1 MFSSLFHS
9 FFFPSFCIPAFL
21 ISADIFSP
29 VTSDTNHIDAR
40 VLAAE
45 LICFQMDTKHE
56 QSQLI
61 NQSLFALRCE
71 RPPMERIIS
80 AGLLSVELDSNKRG
94 LRKSLSKNRCKG
106 LVAPERLIPVVKRDT
121 LVTNDNKKM
130 SLFENFGTVKQF
142 YTIISCSQTRL
153 SWSFK
158 HTWFPFLSSC
168 VCVPA
173 FIKPNISLPL
183 NHI

>member
-1 MFSSLFHS
+1 
-9 FFFPSFCIPAFL
+9 
-21 ISADIFSP
+21 
-29 VTSDTNHIDAR
+29 
-40 VLAAE
+40 
-45 LICFQMDTKHE
+45 
-56 QSQLI
+56 
-61 NQSLFALRCE
+61 
-71 RPPMERIIS
+71 MERIIS

-106 LVAPERLIPVVKRDT
+106 LMAPGRLIPVVKRAPP
-121 LVTNDNKKM
+121 VTNDNKKM

-142 YTIISCSQTRL
+142 YTIISHSQTRL
-153 SWSFK
+153 NWSFK

-183 NHI
+183 NHIKPLLLIKFYRYLSFIISILSLLVFKSTLAIDFSFSDKYVCFSRRR